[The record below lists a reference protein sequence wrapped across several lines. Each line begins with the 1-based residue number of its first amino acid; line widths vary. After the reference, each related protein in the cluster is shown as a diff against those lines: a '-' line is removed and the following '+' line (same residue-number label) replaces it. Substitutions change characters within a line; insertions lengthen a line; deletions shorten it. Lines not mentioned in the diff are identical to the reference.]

1 MSNGDSRSTGVL
13 AGALAIVGSMV
24 LLKRNPGALKNLAKK
39 TSNITEG
46 ISKTAGN
53 IKSKGILNNS
63 PSANDLQDLSEG
75 LMMQSKGAG
84 VKSTTKKIN
93 EPILKK
99 DPSLNNAPKSED
111 DLLKSIMNENDIQKK
126 ADELFKLQHSE
137 SSSKILDNIKIDD
150 MQKANM
156 NRNLSSMEAME
167 AMDVYGGIKDDII
180 SATAN
185 DDALK
190 KYEQFFT
197 AKYDKYGVFGKNT
210 NAKGVY
216 DSFMGI
222 DDELGFLLD
231 GYKKSGNISKAN
243 NVENLMGNINDRF
256 KQIGLNKID
265 SGGVRGS
272 YSLNGE
278 LLRNATK
285 L

>member
-84 VKSTTKKIN
+84 VKPTTKKIN

-243 NVENLMGNINDRF
+243 NVENLMGSINDRF

>member
-1 MSNGDSRSTGVL
+1 M
-13 AGALAIVGSMV
+13 

-39 TSNITEG
+39 TSDITEG

-84 VKSTTKKIN
+84 VKPTTKKIN

-197 AKYDKYGVFGKNT
+197 ARYDKYGVFGKNT

-243 NVENLMGNINDRF
+243 NVENLMGSINDRF